1 MTPTT
6 NSGRWFC
13 VMYAVVGIPLT
24 LMFLALVGK
33 IISKYIN
40 NLWMFIMHKVKKHLN
55 SEYEYDR

>member
-1 MTPTT
+1 MAPTT
-6 NSGRWFC
+6 DGGRWFC

-40 NLWMFIMHKVKKHLN
+40 NVCSFIVKTVKKHLN
-55 SEYEYDR
+55 SDYEYDR